1 MSSTAPRPAEAIPAA
16 PTFSYAQAAKGRTAS
31 STTSAIQSSQAT
43 SGVSTPAKE
52 SVSATHTPSASVNG
66 AAGSDAGDR
75 STNGNHDVVNKAD
88 PLGVGISMETKPKT
102 FADSPS
108 LPNSPSFGTASTS
121 TLPKEEDLT
130 LAATG
135 SESNWRKPQPS
146 GTEKSA
152 ETTEGRR
159 GKKGK
164 KQKNAEKEPEQEKE
178 EVKPEVLV
186 AAPPP
191 AVNIWQQRKEAQ
203 AAKAKASPSIPPSSQ
218 TLDTPSTNDSAS
230 VQTMKPADTKR
241 RGKAGEEGDKQMGA
255 AQNGSHKDGLG
266 SAKGQKKGSDGTVK
280 TKDDAIKRAGPRGS
294 RGTEK
299 DDKAQASPLPPPV
312 EDAISWPTPET
323 ALEEE
328 KRKAQEKSEKE
339 DKEEPA
345 SNKSRP
351 KEKWVTVPFVPSVA
365 FNTPIPLRGG
375 RGRGGAGRGGREPNG
390 RGSQASNG
398 GISGEKGN
406 HSSAAT
412 ASGTGDVET
421 RGRGDSNGPR
431 ATSLPPNSTKRQSSD
446 TQENKPTAPSSAEKS
461 KAQASVSTKADSG
474 SSISQVEQAGASHHS
489 QQAARGDNA
498 KKLDQSQALSNE
510 SNSKSGTADR
520 RGESSFRGSEQF
532 KEGGNFGKDSG
543 QARERTDA
551 RSDRGRGGFRG
562 RGSHNN
568 FPNNQTPQHSFTN
581 GHTAQPPN
589 AFPLRHN
596 SNPYSSPIQQVP
608 FSTQFTPNSSRG
620 GRGGSRSQSIPNAA
634 MYPRFPGQQ
643 PMPPLQTNNGMY
655 DYQSMQS
662 MSATPYNPF
671 SMEHYSVLAMVTM
684 QLEYYF
690 SIDNL
695 CKDVFLR
702 KHMDSQGFVFLQ
714 FIGGFKRIQALTQDF
729 ELLRYA
735 CQESRVIDII
745 QGEDAVDRVRRKE
758 GWEKWVL
765 AIEDRDVSVQ
775 NEGPQY
781 HNRQQPRP
789 QHLGQM
795 VLSGNQAMSPPPFSP
810 NGTESSFPPYPNEAP
825 IAPIMNGNG
834 IGHHPETPLSA
845 AVPDFA
851 PSLHPV
857 NGLSDPLEEENFS
870 DEEVAALMLVVTSPK
885 SNVPFHNT
893 SSRTFSNGS
902 IDGSSIA
909 EEIHEAHRQGR
920 TLINGSRASETSPEN
935 LLRSRSPFAPLSPT
949 ATTIGNAPTVMWVK
963 GKSHSQANGQEKYT
977 DVRARALRNRE
988 SSTAPETHY
997 DMKVLYEF
1005 WAHFLVRNFN
1015 RNMYAEF
1022 RKYAFE
1028 DAQRNAPVGMEQL
1041 GRYYD
1046 QVLGKPR
1053 VISDVLAAH
1062 YIELVEYEKAHTEPN
1077 GQSPAFARLRAAW
1090 RNGALDMKSRK
1101 KIDNLVDAKL
1111 KEELER

>member
-1 MSSTAPRPAEAIPAA
+1 
-16 PTFSYAQAAKGRTAS
+16 
-31 STTSAIQSSQAT
+31 
-43 SGVSTPAKE
+43 
-52 SVSATHTPSASVNG
+52 VNG

-75 STNGNHDVVNKAD
+75 SINGTHDVVNRAD
-88 PLGVGISMETKPKT
+88 PLGVGVIMEAKSKAS
-102 FADSPS
+102 ADSAS

-121 TLPKEEDLT
+121 TLPKEEDIT

-146 GTEKSA
+146 STEKSPEA
-152 ETTEGRR
+152 TEGRK

-164 KQKNAEKEPEQEKE
+164 KQKNTEKEPELEKE
-178 EVKPEVLV
+178 EMKPEVLV

-218 TLDTPSTNDSAS
+218 ILDTPSTIDNAS
-230 VQTMKPADTKR
+230 VQAMKPTETKR
-241 RGKAGEEGDKQMGA
+241 RGKAGEEGEKQMGA
-255 AQNGSHKDGLG
+255 VQNGSHKDGLG
-266 SAKGQKKGSDGTVK
+266 SAKGQKKGSDGTAK
-280 TKDDAIKRAGPRGS
+280 GKEDATKRASPRGS

-299 DDKAQASPLPPPV
+299 DDKAQANQLPPPV

-339 DKEEPA
+339 DKDEPA

-351 KEKWVTVPFVPSVA
+351 KERWVTVPFVPSVA
-365 FNTPIPLRGG
+365 FNTPIPSRGG

-398 GISGEKGN
+398 GVSGEKGN

-431 ATSLPPNSTKRQSSD
+431 ATSLPPNSTKRPSSD
-446 TQENKPTAPSSAEKS
+446 TREHKPTAAPSAEKP
-461 KAQASVSTKADSG
+461 KAQASVPIKGDSTSTF
-474 SSISQVEQAGASHHS
+474 SQVEQAGASYHN
-489 QQAARGDNA
+489 QQAVRGDNG
-498 KKLDQSQALSNE
+498 KKSDQNQTSSNE
-510 SNSKSGTADR
+510 GNSKSGTSER
-520 RGESSFRGSEQF
+520 RGESSLRGSEQF
-532 KEGGNFGKDSG
+532 KEGGNFGKDNA

-568 FPNNQTPQHSFTN
+568 FPGNQNPQHSFTN
-581 GHTAQPPN
+581 GAAAQPTN

-608 FSTQFTPNSSRG
+608 FNNQFTPNSSRG
-620 GRGGSRSQSIPNAA
+620 GRGGSRSQSIPNNA
-634 MYPRFPGQQ
+634 MYPRFPGQ

-662 MSATPYNPF
+662 MSATSYNPF
-671 SMEHYSVLAMVTM
+671 NMEHYSVLAMVTM

-745 QGEDAVDRVRRKE
+745 QDEDAVDRVRRKE

-775 NEGPQY
+775 NEGPKFQ
-781 HNRQQPRP
+781 NRPQPRL
-789 QHLGQM
+789 QHMGQM
-795 VLSGNQAMSPPPFSP
+795 VISGNQAMSPPPFSP
-810 NGTESSFPPYPNEAP
+810 NAMESSFPPYLNEVP
-825 IAPIMNGNG
+825 IAPMMNGNG
-834 IGHHPETPLSA
+834 ISHHPETPLSA

-851 PSLHPV
+851 PSLYPV
-857 NGLSDPLEEENFS
+857 NGFSDPLEEENFS

-885 SNVPFHNT
+885 SNVSFHST

-902 IDGSSIA
+902 IDGSSIT
-909 EEIHEAHRQGR
+909 EEIHEAHRQDR
-920 TLINGSRASETSPEN
+920 ILTNGSRASET
-935 LLRSRSPFAPLSPT
+935 
-949 ATTIGNAPTVMWVK
+949 
-963 GKSHSQANGQEKYT
+963 
-977 DVRARALRNRE
+977 
-988 SSTAPETHY
+988 
-997 DMKVLYEF
+997 
-1005 WAHFLVRNFN
+1005 
-1015 RNMYAEF
+1015 
-1022 RKYAFE
+1022 
-1028 DAQRNAPVGMEQL
+1028 
-1041 GRYYD
+1041 
-1046 QVLGKPR
+1046 
-1053 VISDVLAAH
+1053 
-1062 YIELVEYEKAHTEPN
+1062 
-1077 GQSPAFARLRAAW
+1077 
-1090 RNGALDMKSRK
+1090 
-1101 KIDNLVDAKL
+1101 
-1111 KEELER
+1111 